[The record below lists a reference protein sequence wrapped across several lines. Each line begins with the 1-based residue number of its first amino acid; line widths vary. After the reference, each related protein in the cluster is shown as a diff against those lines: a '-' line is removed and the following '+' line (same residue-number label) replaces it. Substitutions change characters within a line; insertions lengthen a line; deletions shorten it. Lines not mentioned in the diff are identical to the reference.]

1 MENSNSV
8 PKWFTVVAV
17 LALLWNLMGLG
28 SFFMHVFISEE
39 ALAALPEA
47 ERNLYGQY
55 PLWTEIVFAIAVL
68 GGTLG
73 SIGLLMR
80 KAWAKPLFW
89 VSLVAIVI
97 QMSHNL
103 FLTDAMDVY
112 GTMAALMPTLVVAIG
127 IFMVWLSNKGVNL
140 GWLR

>member
-55 PLWTEIVFAIAVL
+55 PLWTEVVFAIAVL

-73 SIGLLMR
+73 SIGLLLR

-97 QMSHNL
+97 QMYHNL
-103 FLTDAMDVY
+103 FMTDAMDVY

>member
-1 MENSNSV
+1 MENSNTV

-39 ALAALPEA
+39 ALAVLPEA
-47 ERNLYGQY
+47 ERNLYGQF
-55 PLWTEIVFAIAVL
+55 PLWTEVVFAIAVL

-73 SIGLLMR
+73 SLGLLMR

-89 VSLVAIVI
+89 ISLVAIII

-103 FLTDAMDVY
+103 FMTDAMEVY
-112 GTMAALMPTLVVAIG
+112 GNMAALMPTLVVAIG

-140 GWLR
+140 GWLK